1 MSAVDLLLPC
11 CSLPTG
17 HRCGSGSRACRFERL
32 TLPEKTGLAAV
43 PGVLIYK
50 DFFRLIRVTLANNIL
65 KNHSHKNKRAGI
77 AAGLATPPVVL
88 PAQKKPRTKAG
99 FDGLPAPLT
108 GAANASQELTT
119 PCFRDMSM
127 IDTLH
132 YTGSVHDVHLSH
144 AVTSP
149 DHAPQRTCILSNSNR
164 YTLAIPRPTIAGPLA
179 LRGRS

>member
-1 MSAVDLLLPC
+1 MSAVDLLLPR

-17 HRCGSGSRACRFERL
+17 HRCGHGSRACRFERL

-108 GAANASQELTT
+108 GAANVGQELTK
-119 PCFRDMSM
+119 PCPGDMSM
-127 IDTLH
+127 INYLH
-132 YTGSVHDVHLSH
+132 NTGSVHDMHLSD
-144 AVTSP
+144 AVTSA
-149 DHAPQRTCILSNSNR
+149 DRASRWTSL
-164 YTLAIPRPTIAGPLA
+164 LPRPAAGLHA

>member
-1 MSAVDLLLPC
+1 MSAVDLLLPR

-17 HRCGSGSRACRFERL
+17 HRCGNGSRACRFERL
-32 TLPEKTGLAAV
+32 TLPEKT
-43 PGVLIYK
+43 
-50 DFFRLIRVTLANNIL
+50 
-65 KNHSHKNKRAGI
+65 
-77 AAGLATPPVVL
+77 GLATPPVVL

-99 FDGLPAPLT
+99 FDGFPAPLT